1 MRTRNARTTIAGA
14 VFAAVLFGAAMCPN
28 SAAAGRGTVELELI
42 GPKTYRWDGRE
53 YGPEAI
59 AAALAEADAAQAIR
73 TLVLIDPDGDTSIAD
88 AIDFALLAKPIG
100 ARAYRNVDGKL
111 RRIEITLKP

>member
-1 MRTRNARTTIAGA
+1 MRTRHARATKARAIFA
-14 VFAAVLFGAAMCPN
+14 VVLFAAAAIPH

-53 YGPEAI
+53 YGAETI

-73 TLVLIDPDGDTSIAD
+73 KLVLIDPDGETSMAD
-88 AIDFALLAKPIG
+88 VIDFALLAKPIE
-100 ARAYRNVDGKL
+100 ARAYHKVDGKL
-111 RRIEITLKP
+111 RRIEITLQP

>member
-1 MRTRNARTTIAGA
+1 MRIRNVRAATAGA
-14 VFAAVLFGAAMCPN
+14 VFAAVLFAGALLPN

-73 TLVLIDPDGDTSIAD
+73 KLVLIDPDGETSMAD
-88 AIDFALLAKPIG
+88 VIDFALLAKPIG
-100 ARAYRNVDGKL
+100 ARAYHKVDGKL
-111 RRIEITLKP
+111 RRIEITLNP